1 MLRVHLEARVP
12 PNCLSVGTSR
22 GVVWGSGRFDD
33 SPAKAPRAG
42 KPGGVLGS
50 LDSGQ
55 KDPMSYVNIVHSFSG
70 REAAKAD
77 LCLVTWQ
84 LCLFCAVNETSFSF

>member
-1 MLRVHLEARVP
+1 MKLECPLIAFPWVP
-12 PNCLSVGTSR
+12 AEGWC
-22 GVVWGSGRFDD
+22 GVQAGLMTAQQR
-33 SPAKAPRAG
+33 PRAG

-55 KDPMSYVNIVHSFSG
+55 KDPRSYVNIVHSFSG

-84 LCLFCAVNETSFSF
+84 LCLICAVNETSFSF